1 MRKPSNFRWKAIS
14 LSQRLRKE
22 QQVLQQ
28 VQEQVQ
34 EQEPVLVQEQQLQEQ
49 VLVQE
54 QQ

>member
-28 VQEQVQ
+28 VQEL
-34 EQEPVLVQEQQLQEQ
+34 EPVLVQVQVQQLQEQ

>member
-28 VQEQVQ
+28 VQEP
-34 EQEPVLVQEQQLQEQ
+34 EPEQ

-54 QQ
+54 QQLPEQEQVQEQR